1 MTRILLLFSAGDL
14 GGAERSLTRMAISSQ
29 ADQCEYNLATL
40 AGLGDWVEWCKTIGL
55 RPIVLGARPIAGT
68 RHKISMPS
76 IIELI
81 KIIRINKYD
90 AIYVIGLRAALMLR
104 LLRPLLGGVKIVHGV
119 RWNPAS
125 HSNLDRAF
133 RFIERISSCLVDHY
147 ICNSKAAAFVL
158 EYRLKIPANKISVI
172 YNGIAELPPP
182 NPALK
187 SPPVALTIA
196 NLALRKGQLEYLGII
211 ARMTRSADTK
221 FVFVGRD
228 GLGGEFQKRIEAL
241 NLGDCV
247 TFKGFLDDVRPD
259 LEEATVMVLPSL
271 WNEGAPTSILESY
284 AHGVPVV
291 AYAIDGIPEIVVHG
305 ETGFLAKAGD
315 EDSFGKYV
323 EMLLNDPVL
332 ARKMGEA
339 GRAMVQRSYTLEAC
353 ANSHCQAFREI
364 VSPDARERT
373 RKG

>member
-158 EYRLKIPANKISVI
+158 EHRLKIPANKISVI

-228 GLGGEFQKRIEAL
+228 GLSGEFQKRIKAL

-305 ETGFLAKAGD
+305 GTGFLAKAGD

>member
-14 GGAERSLTRMAISSQ
+14 GGAERSLTRMAISSH
-29 ADQCEYNLATL
+29 ADECEYHLATL

-55 RPIVLGARPIAGT
+55 RPIVLGARPTAGT
-68 RHKISMPS
+68 RHKIRMPS
-76 IIELI
+76 IVELI

-133 RFIERISSCLVDHY
+133 RFIERISSFLVDHY

-158 EYRLKIPANKISVI
+158 EHRLKVPAKKISVI
-172 YNGIAELPPP
+172 YNGIAELPVPKTS
-182 NPALK
+182 LK
-187 SPPVALTIA
+187 TPPVALTIA

-211 ARMTRSADTK
+211 ARMTRSPDSR

-228 GLGGEFQKRIEAL
+228 GLSGEFQRRIEKL
-241 NLGDCV
+241 SLGGCV
-247 TFKGFLDDVRPD
+247 IFKGFLDDVGPD
-259 LEEATVMVLPSL
+259 LEEATMMALPSL

-315 EDSFGKYV
+315 EESFGKYV
-323 EMLLNDPVL
+323 EMLLSDPAL
-332 ARKMGEA
+332 ARRMGEA
-339 GRAMVQRSYTLEAC
+339 GRVMVQRSFTVEAC
-353 ANSHCQAFREI
+353 ANLHCETFRA
-364 VSPDARERT
+364 VTNADVHDMMRE
-373 RKG
+373 G